1 MCAGSGHP
9 ELGTQRL
16 HSCPGFR
23 GGDERDAAGL
33 FFSQYHQH
41 RRYARQT
48 WPKPCLRP
56 IGASA
61 WRYSPRFSFP
71 YLPWSLL
78 FPRQIASSDW
88 PKRAVC
94 SDPAID
100 RVVMNMV
107 QRPDGSNLVRI
118 RTLMPDQIAADVPL
132 ERPDRGRVPG
142 LCDRV
147 PNSVSAD
154 THLLTRSGEMP

>member
-1 MCAGSGHP
+1 MQFAVI
-9 ELGTQRL
+9 
-16 HSCPGFR
+16 
-23 GGDERDAAGL
+23 
-33 FFSQYHQH
+33 FSLS
-41 RRYARQT
+41 T
-48 WPKPCLRP
+48 MVTP
-56 IGASA
+56 I
-61 WRYSPRFSFP
+61 PH
-71 YLPWSLL
+71 
-78 FPRQIASSDW
+78 QIASSDW

-94 SDPAID
+94 SNPAID

-132 ERPDRGRVPG
+132 ECPDRGRVPG

-154 THLLTRSGEMP
+154 THWLTRSGEMP

>member
-33 FFSQYHQH
+33 FFLVSTTNTAGTRVRLGQN
-41 RRYARQT
+41 R
-48 WPKPCLRP
+48 LRP

-94 SDPAID
+94 SNPATD
-100 RVVMNMV
+100 RVVMNMA
-107 QRPDGSNLVRI
+107 QIRDGSNLVRI
-118 RTLMPDQIAADVPL
+118 RTLMPDPIATEVPL
-132 ERPDRGRVPG
+132 ECPDRGRVPG

-147 PNSVSAD
+147 PNSVLAD
-154 THLLTRSGEMP
+154 THLLTRSSEMP